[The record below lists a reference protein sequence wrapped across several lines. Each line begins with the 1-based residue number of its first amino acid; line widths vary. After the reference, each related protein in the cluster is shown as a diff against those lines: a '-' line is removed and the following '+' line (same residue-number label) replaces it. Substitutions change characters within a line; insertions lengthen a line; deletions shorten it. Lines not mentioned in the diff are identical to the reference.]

1 MEDAYVLQLRNRNF
15 SDFYLCFCGYA
26 KCEPLHNFG
35 PAVRPNYLIHLIL
48 EGKGKYI
55 VDNNRYELEA
65 GQGFLIEPEIQT
77 FYEADKENPWTY
89 LWIGFAGTRAKEYLE
104 EIGLGNGRKTF
115 CCSHLPELK
124 LMLVNILKRN
134 TYSLEN
140 EFLRQSFLYSFFAVL
155 ARDIE
160 IRNAPENAT
169 ENVYIRRAV
178 EYIQNN
184 YPNGIHVSDIA
195 AYVGVSRGYLHTLF
209 TKNIELSPQEYLINY
224 RITRSKELL
233 SVTELP
239 IEGIAQSCGYMDT
252 LAFSKLFKNKTG
264 ITPSQYRKE
273 NWDSRKN
280 ELATKKET
288 LDAL

>member
-1 MEDAYVLQLRNRNF
+1 MNF
-15 SDFYLCFCGYA
+15 FARVFCI
-26 KCEPLHNFG
+26 P
-35 PAVRPNYLIHLIL
+35 
-48 EGKGKYI
+48 
-55 VDNNRYELEA
+55 
-65 GQGFLIEPEIQT
+65 
-77 FYEADKENPWTY
+77 
-89 LWIGFAGTRAKEYLE
+89 
-104 EIGLGNGRKTF
+104 
-115 CCSHLPELK
+115 
-124 LMLVNILKRN
+124 
-134 TYSLEN
+134 
-140 EFLRQSFLYSFFAVL
+140 FFAVL

-160 IRNAPENAT
+160 ISNAPENAT
-169 ENVYIRRAV
+169 ESAYIRRAV

-209 TKNIELSPQEYLINY
+209 SKNLELSPQEYLINY
-224 RITRSKELL
+224 RITRAKELL

-273 NWDSRKN
+273 NWDNRKN
-280 ELATKKET
+280 ELANKKET